1 MILEKHVSMQQ
12 RLEQKKNVI
21 EHQGKVALEQG
32 MQNQIAR
39 IEEKKERERLAVL
52 AEKNAIKA
60 AKKPKKEVEQAA
72 VE

>member
-12 RLEQKKNVI
+12 RLEYKKNVI

>member
-1 MILEKHVSMQQ
+1 MILEKHANMQQ
-12 RLEQKKNVI
+12 RLEMKRTVM
-21 EHQGKVALEQG
+21 EHKGKAALEQG

-60 AKKPKKEVEQAA
+60 AKKPKKEETEPVE
-72 VE
+72 